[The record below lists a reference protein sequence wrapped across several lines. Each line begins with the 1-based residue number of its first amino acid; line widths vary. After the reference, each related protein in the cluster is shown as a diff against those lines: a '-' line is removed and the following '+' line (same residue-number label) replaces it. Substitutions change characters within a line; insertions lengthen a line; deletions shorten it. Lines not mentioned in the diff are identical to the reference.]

1 MKRTHIVA
9 GIIFNDDC
17 RQVYITKRPDDR
29 HKGGYWEFPG
39 GKVEAG
45 ETIEQAMSRELFE
58 EIGITVTEQAVYE
71 HLAFDYS
78 DKALVFDFMTV
89 TAFSGQPFGKEGQ
102 TGCWVA
108 VSELTQYRFP
118 EANVPILE
126 KIVKEYG

>member
-9 GIIFNDDC
+9 GIIFDGEC
-17 RQVYITKRPDDR
+17 RKVYITKRPDDR

-58 EIGITVTEQAVYE
+58 EIGITVTAQAVYQ
-71 HLAFDYS
+71 HLAFDYP
-78 DKALVFDFMTV
+78 DKSLVFDFMTV
-89 TAFSGQPFGKEGQ
+89 TEFSGQPFGKEGQ
-102 TGCWVA
+102 TGGWVA
-108 VSELTQYRFP
+108 VADLPQYRFP

-126 KIVKEYG
+126 KIVKEYS

>member
-9 GIIFNDDC
+9 GIIFNGDC
-17 RQVYITKRPDDR
+17 SEVYITKRPDDR

-58 EIGITVTEQAVYE
+58 EIGITVTAQAEYQ
-71 HLAFDYS
+71 HLAFDYP
-78 DKALVFDFMTV
+78 DKSLVFDFITV
-89 TAFSGQPFGKEGQ
+89 TEFSGQPFGKEGQ
-102 TGCWVA
+102 IGRWVA
-108 VSELTQYRFP
+108 INELAQYRFP

-126 KIVKEYG
+126 QIVKEYS